1 MIASIRAK
9 EQSQSQ
15 VKAVSQQQV
24 TSQQLEQYPSYNQSQ
39 STTTIIPMMMSSGGS
54 QQRPV
59 VISGGGGGGQT
70 IMLPGPSGGQVL
82 NSLLKTM
89 LLTNLSGT

>member
-1 MIASIRAK
+1 
-9 EQSQSQ
+9 
-15 VKAVSQQQV
+15 
-24 TSQQLEQYPSYNQSQ
+24 
-39 STTTIIPMMMSSGGS
+39 MSAGGGG
-54 QQRPV
+54 QQRPQ
-59 VISGGGGGGQT
+59 VISVGGGGGGGQT